1 MVWWQQNNNWV
12 VSGEDGSSTAMS
24 DALAGTV
31 GSLPILFAG
40 TSHYVAAVLGV
51 ATAVAMVVAE
61 VKRRR
66 QQSLPGSYPLSSQYT
81 QNFNKA
87 VAIAVT
93 VVLSVSSSLLLIF
106 APWATQV
113 ALWTGFAALVGAG
126 SVLPGTYAEL
136 VELETN
142 GVYKLYWMPMLFATA
157 LFAVMLASHHAN

>member
-1 MVWWQQNNNWV
+1 MAWWQQNNWV

-31 GSLPILFAG
+31 GSLPVLFAG
-40 TSHYVAAVLGV
+40 TSHYVAAVLAV

-66 QQSLPGSYPLSSQYT
+66 QTPSSSPSQYT

-87 VAIAVT
+87 VAIAAT
-93 VVLSVSSSLLLIF
+93 VVLSLSSAALMLV

-113 ALWTGFAALVGAG
+113 AVWTGFAALVGAG

-136 VELETN
+136 MELETN
-142 GVYKLYWMPMLFATA
+142 GVYKLYWMPMLFAIA
-157 LFAVMLASHHAN
+157 LFVVMLASHHTN

>member
-1 MVWWQQNNNWV
+1 MVWWRQNNQIV
-12 VSGEDGSSTAMS
+12 TGEDGSSTAMS
-24 DALAGTV
+24 DVLVGTV
-31 GSLPILFAG
+31 GSLPVLFAA

-66 QQSLPGSYPLSSQYT
+66 QTPPGSQELPSHYT

-93 VVLSVSSSLLLIF
+93 VVLSLSSSLLMIL

-113 ALWTGFAALVGAG
+113 AIWTGFAALVGAG

-136 VELETN
+136 VELETK
-142 GVYKLYWMPMLFATA
+142 GVYKLYWLPMLFATA
-157 LFAVMLASHHAN
+157 LFAVMLASHQTN

>member
-1 MVWWQQNNNWV
+1 MVWWRQNNPV
-12 VSGEDGSSTAMS
+12 VSGEDGSSIAMS

-31 GSLPILFAG
+31 GSLPVLFAG
-40 TSHYVAAVLGV
+40 TSHYVAAVLGI

-66 QQSLPGSYPLSSQYT
+66 QTPSVSNPLPSHYT
-81 QNFNKA
+81 QNYNKA

-93 VVLSVSSSLLLIF
+93 VVLSVSSSLLMIF
-106 APWATQV
+106 APWDIEV
-113 ALWTGFAALVGAG
+113 ALWAGFAALVGAG
-126 SVLPGTYAEL
+126 SVLPGTHAEL